1 MSAADDDRTLLVW
14 SDAPESFE
22 ARARWVF
29 ETLLTPCGRRLA
41 LTRDT
46 ARLPGCALAYAS
58 VPQPGVPTI
67 PCSAAALELLAA
79 GRPLPPGS
87 FVRLI
92 TAAGELTGAWPAA
105 ASAAPAAGADAA
117 AFAAPF
123 DLVAS
128 AFVLLACWDEHTHG
142 ERDRFGRLPYGASV
156 FAENQALDI
165 ADPAVDG
172 CVRLLRVLLGPR
184 LAALGRAPLPAPGWL
199 WSNGVTSAPLT
210 NGGVTGD
217 GASPARVSAGGPR
230 FAVALTHDVDNLWR
244 WTPRGFAAAGY
255 RSARALRHGD
265 VAALRRELGDVVTW
279 LTHHLPRRSDPY
291 WTFPQLLAGEDERGL
306 PSTFFVIARHTHR
319 QDGVQPRTYTRR
331 IPAALTLLARHGR
344 EIGLH
349 GNDADRLGVDAL
361 TGDRDLLARRAGCSV
376 GGVRYHYLRCLY
388 HETLPLLE
396 RAGLSYDSSLAF
408 AEREGFRCGCSWP
421 FRPYSL
427 AEERPLDLIELPLAL
442 MDSGLQGAQYRALDG
457 QAAERV
463 SVALLERVAANGGAV
478 AVLWHNNRFD
488 HRSAQGYDDVYWRLL
503 DWIAAHDGL
512 ATTAGDIVA
521 RYRAAAGMGAA
532 APPST
537 PAAKADA
544 APADTGPA
552 PEAGV

>member
-1 MSAADDDRTLLVW
+1 MSAADNDRTLLVW
-14 SDAPESFE
+14 SDAPGSFE
-22 ARARWVF
+22 SRTRWVL
-29 ETLLTPCGRRLA
+29 ETLLTACGRRLA
-41 LTRDT
+41 LTRDA
-46 ARLPGCALAYAS
+46 ARLPECALAYAS

-67 PCSAAALELLAA
+67 PCSATALALLAA

-87 FVRLI
+87 FERLL
-92 TAAGELTGAWPAA
+92 TAGGELAGAWPVT
-105 ASAAPAAGADAA
+105 AAPAAAGAAAA

-123 DLVAS
+123 DLVAA

-142 ERDRFGRLPYGASV
+142 ERDRFGRLPYSASV
-156 FAENQALDI
+156 FAENPALDI
-165 ADPAVDG
+165 AVPTVDG
-172 CVRLLRVLLGPR
+172 YVRLLRVLLAPR
-184 LAALGRAPLPAPGWL
+184 LAALGLASLPTPGWL
-199 WSNGVTSAPLT
+199 WDNGAT
-210 NGGVTGD
+210 GGG
-217 GASPARVSAGGPR
+217 SAGGGVNPAGAGAGGRR

-244 WTPRGFAAAGY
+244 WTPRGFVAAGY

-265 VAALRRELGDVVTW
+265 GAALRRELGDVWAW

-291 WTFPQLLAGEDERGL
+291 WTFPQLLASEDARGL
-306 PSTFFVIARHTHR
+306 LSTFFVIARHTHR
-319 QDGVQPRTYTRR
+319 QDGVQPGTYARR
-331 IPAALTLLARHGR
+331 IPAALALLARHGR

-376 GGVRYHYLRCLY
+376 DGVRYHYLRCLY

-396 RAGLSYDSSLAF
+396 QAGLSYDSSLAF

-427 AEERPLDLIELPLAL
+427 AGERPLDLVELPLAI
-442 MDSGLQGAQYRALDG
+442 MDTGLQGAHYRALDG

-463 SVALLERVAANGGAV
+463 SLAVLEHVAAGGGAV

-488 HRSAQGYDDVYWRLL
+488 RRSAHGYDDVYWHLL
-503 DWIAAHDGL
+503 DWIAAHEGL
-512 ATTAGDIVA
+512 ATTAGDVVA
-521 RYRAAAGMGAA
+521 RYRAVAGMGAA
-532 APPST
+532 GSPSA
-537 PAAKADA
+537 PAAMTDA

-552 PEAGV
+552 PGAGL